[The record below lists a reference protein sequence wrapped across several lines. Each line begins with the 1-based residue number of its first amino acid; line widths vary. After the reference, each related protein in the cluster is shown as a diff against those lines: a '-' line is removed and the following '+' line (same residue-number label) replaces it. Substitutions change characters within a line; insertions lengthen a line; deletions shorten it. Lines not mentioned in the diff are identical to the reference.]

1 MPNSARPDA
10 SRDRVRYGR
19 LRSAGVELM
28 QTHFEQHRFVAHA
41 HDTWAV
47 AAVQLGTKDISASAR
62 RPVIVAPGELY
73 ALPPQAAHAGRC
85 IDGGASEYTMFYI
98 PDAEWRARCAMHGV
112 APELLLTPR
121 RHLGAAAQFA
131 DFAARLFTQP
141 EAVASWDGEWSLF
154 CERVL
159 KALGAGQATA
169 PQAAPGAP
177 DVRLRRAAD
186 YLRSFHDRNVSLEQ
200 LAGEASLSVAELG
213 RRFTAAYG
221 LSPHRYQLVLRLV
234 EAKRRLL
241 AGEPLP
247 EVAAATGFAD
257 QSHMGRHFK
266 AMFGMTPGTL
276 AARRRAGTF

>member
-1 MPNSARPDA
+1 
-10 SRDRVRYGR
+10 
-19 LRSAGVELM
+19 
-28 QTHFEQHRFVAHA
+28 
-41 HDTWAV
+41 
-47 AAVQLGTKDISASAR
+47 
-62 RPVIVAPGELY
+62 
-73 ALPPQAAHAGRC
+73 
-85 IDGGASEYTMFYI
+85 
-98 PDAEWRARCAMHGV
+98 MHGV

-159 KALGAGQATA
+159 KALGAGQTTA